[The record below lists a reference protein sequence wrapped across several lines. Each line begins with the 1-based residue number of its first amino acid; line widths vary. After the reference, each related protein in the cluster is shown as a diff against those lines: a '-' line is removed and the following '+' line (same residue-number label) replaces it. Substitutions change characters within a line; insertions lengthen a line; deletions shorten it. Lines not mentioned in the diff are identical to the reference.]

1 MKKMLLSALLA
12 TTLVGCSDNDVAD
25 VGLGWFTLKDI
36 KVGELKD
43 EVVTGVTC
51 HIASIEADFSLAD
64 QVTAQYHVVRLAKS
78 RRK

>member
-36 KVGELKD
+36 KVGE
-43 EVVTGVTC
+43 
-51 HIASIEADFSLAD
+51 
-64 QVTAQYHVVRLAKS
+64 
-78 RRK
+78 